1 MNTTLQHGDPIAD
14 GKYVIDH
21 ELGEGG
27 LAVVYKVRH
36 ATLDTPFAVKILKV
50 TLPSLQDRLITEG
63 QLQASLQHPNVVKV
77 TDVIK
82 VDGFPALVMEFIDGI
97 AMDDYLNEETP
108 STREAEDLFL
118 QILDAVEEAH
128 ERGIIHRD
136 LKPANVMMQRTR
148 TKMIPKV
155 CDFGL
160 GKNLAKEGQTRTG
173 QQMGTPAYMAPEQ
186 IRSTKDV
193 DQRADIFSLGAILYE
208 LLTGHRA
215 FRGSN
220 TLDLLNAVAS
230 QPHPTPRL
238 YISNLEDRYVQ
249 AIDGALTKNAQ
260 FRIPDC
266 ATFRRVLLGEEE
278 WRTGRPSN
286 NIEDGSDTL
295 MSLGLDLMGEST
307 SQADTAMGFMDNM
320 GPQPQ
325 LSSLVAERRVHHG
338 PNSPNST
345 VVQKNPH
352 AQTSPANQTEIATES
367 SAADS
372 SSSKGVL
379 LGGFVLVAAI
389 AGFFVMQGG
398 EDPTASNNTVNPP
411 SAQVTPAAV
420 NATASK
426 TSAEPTPPVT
436 PEPKQETNT
445 PNATTT
451 STTTAK
457 NPTKNKDREQQKA
470 AKKTQRKE
478 VKQTTKETS
487 TPPKPTTA
495 KPSSKAVKPVAKK
508 SIPKPVENK
517 VAPPSETQSS
527 AQTGRIVFS
536 SAPGMDSAYLLGSNG
551 KTYTS
556 GSTVPVGQYTI
567 KVKCNGKVGGGQKH
581 TVQENK
587 TATYLCNCM
596 MKTCSAK

>member
-1 MNTTLQHGDPIAD
+1 MNTTLQNGDPIAD
-14 GKYVIDH
+14 GKYIIDQ

-50 TLPSLQDRLITEG
+50 TLPSLQERLIVEG

-97 AMDDYLNEETP
+97 AMDDYLNEEKP
-108 STREAEDLFL
+108 STQYAEDLFL

-148 TKMIPKV
+148 NKMIPKV

-215 FRGSN
+215 FRASN

-238 YISNLEDRYVQ
+238 YISDLEDRYVQ

-278 WRTGRPSN
+278 WLVGRPAT
-286 NIEDGSDTL
+286 EMEQGGDTL

-307 SQADTAMGFMDNM
+307 AQSDTAMGFMDNM
-320 GPQPQ
+320 EASPK
-325 LSSLVAERRVHHG
+325 LSSLVSERRVHHA

-345 VVQKNPH
+345 VVQNNPS
-352 AQTSPANQTEIATES
+352 AQSTQDSSVTTLETES
-367 SAADS
+367 KSSFGMILGGLILVGAIGGFLFMPGGEQPAESVVQNNTQVAIDKQDTPKPKVEEPTPENKATTETDKEEVVKTETSKATTTAAK
-372 SSSKGVL
+372 SSSK
-379 LGGFVLVAAI
+379 
-389 AGFFVMQGG
+389 
-398 EDPTASNNTVNPP
+398 TSKSN
-411 SAQVTPAAV
+411 
-420 NATASK
+420 
-426 TSAEPTPPVT
+426 
-436 PEPKQETNT
+436 
-445 PNATTT
+445 
-451 STTTAK
+451 TTTAK
-457 NPTKNKDREQQKA
+457 EVSAKSSGTTKPPIKPKSSTKPQAKVA
-470 AKKTQRKE
+470 AKKMPVVE
-478 VKQTTKETS
+478 D
-487 TPPKPTTA
+487 KPATEPLQEA
-495 KPSSKAVKPVAKK
+495 KPVVATASGSSGKVIFQKKGPVDSIYLQKA
-508 SIPKPVENK
+508 
-517 VAPPSETQSS
+517 
-527 AQTGRIVFS
+527 
-536 SAPGMDSAYLLGSNG
+536 NG
-551 KTYTS
+551 KKYTS
-556 GSTVPVGQYTI
+556 GSSVPVGSYTI
-567 KVKCNGKVGGGQKH
+567 KIICGGVVSDAKKHSVK
-581 TVQENK
+581 ENK
-587 TATYLCNCM
+587 TVTFECNCM
-596 MKTCSAK
+596 LKSCKDI

>member
-1 MNTTLQHGDPIAD
+1 MNTTLQSGDPIAD
-14 GKYVIDH
+14 GKYIIDS

-50 TLPSLQDRLITEG
+50 TLPSLQERLIIEG

-77 TDVIK
+77 TDVVK

-97 AMDDYLNEETP
+97 AMDDYLNEEKP
-108 STREAEDLFL
+108 STQYAEELFL

-148 TKMIPKV
+148 NKMIPKV

-215 FRGSN
+215 FRASN

-238 YISNLEDRYVQ
+238 YISDLEDRYIQ

-278 WRTGRPSN
+278 WLVGRPSTD
-286 NIEDGSDTL
+286 DGQGGDTL
-295 MSLGLDLMGEST
+295 MSLGLDLMGEGTAQS
-307 SQADTAMGFMDNM
+307 DTAMGFVDDMAAA
-320 GPQPQ
+320 PQ
-325 LSSLVAERRVHHG
+325 LSSLVAERRVHHA

-345 VVQKNPH
+345 VVQSNPNAH
-352 AQTSPANQTEIATES
+352 IATSQDTDLSEPSES
-367 SAADS
+367 KFSA
-372 SSSKGVL
+372 GVL
-379 LGGFVLVAAI
+379 LGGLLVIAALAVFSVLLI
-389 AGFFVMQGG
+389 QG
-398 EDPTASNNTVNPP
+398 D
-411 SAQVTPAAV
+411 
-420 NATASK
+420 
-426 TSAEPTPPVT
+426 EPTETDQQKDVTVKIENPVEQVEQKVQEVT
-436 PEPKQETNT
+436 VDKAAPKVMNETKQDSDDSKSTVDPVKKQE
-445 PNATTT
+445 
-451 STTTAK
+451 S
-457 NPTKNKDREQQKA
+457 QK
-470 AKKTQRKE
+470 KPK
-478 VKQTTKETS
+478 
-487 TPPKPTTA
+487 KPTTA
-495 KPSSKAVKPVAKK
+495 TKPSKPKTTTPTAKPKPKTQPTKTVAPEPAKPVISK
-508 SIPKPVENK
+508 PEVQPVEATK
-517 VAPPSETQSS
+517 PAVEAASGP
-527 AQTGRIVFS
+527 TGKIVFEKQGS
-536 SAPGMDSAYLLGSNG
+536 VDSIYLVASNG
-551 KTYTS
+551 KKYKS
-556 GSTVPVGQYTI
+556 GNKVPVGSYTI
-567 KVKCNGKVGGGQKH
+567 KIKCGGNTSDAGKHSVK
-581 TVQENK
+581 ENK
-587 TATYLCNCM
+587 TSTYACNCM
-596 MKTCSAK
+596 MKSCQSK